1 MRDSDLILL
10 LEKQE
15 LLLKELLDFSQR
27 QFAESDQV
35 GLDRLLLQK
44 ERCFEEMKKVDSLL
58 EKWYSQFERELKQG
72 EKKIEQTL
80 QELLEKILHSEKNFE
95 QVVGREKKAVSLQ
108 IDELS
113 RQMLYR
119 KEPLQ
124 HRAKIKNMMT

>member
-1 MRDSDLILL
+1 M
-10 LEKQE
+10 
-15 LLLKELLDFSQR
+15 
-27 QFAESDQV
+27 
-35 GLDRLLLQK
+35 QK
-44 ERCFEEMKKVDSLL
+44 IDSLL
-58 EKWYSQFERELKQG
+58 ERWHTQFQRELNQG
-72 EKKIEQTL
+72 EKTLEQTL

>member
-1 MRDSDLILL
+1 M
-10 LEKQE
+10 
-15 LLLKELLDFSQR
+15 
-27 QFAESDQV
+27 
-35 GLDRLLLQK
+35 QK
-44 ERCFEEMKKVDSLL
+44 IDSLL
-58 EKWYSQFERELKQG
+58 ERWHTQFQRELNQG
-72 EKKIEQTL
+72 EKTLEQTL

-119 KEPLQ
+119 KETLQ